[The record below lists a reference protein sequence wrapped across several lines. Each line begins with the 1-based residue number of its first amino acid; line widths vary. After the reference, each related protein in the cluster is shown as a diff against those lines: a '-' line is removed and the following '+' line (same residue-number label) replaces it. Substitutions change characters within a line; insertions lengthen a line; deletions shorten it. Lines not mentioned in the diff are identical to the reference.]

1 MKKVSVLKI
10 AALITLTGGVSA
22 CASKPAKVIETP
34 VLGAAVVAPVAP
46 AAPQIVATP
55 RGPSLTLDDVLF
67 DFEQSNLRPEAQ
79 STVEKAANYLRTN
92 PERTALV
99 EGHTDHTGDAA
110 FNQGLSEKRS
120 ESIKNALMSLG
131 IEESRIKTAGFGE
144 SNPAFDNSTLEGRKA
159 NRRVE
164 VIFVE

>member
-1 MKKVSVLKI
+1 MKKVSVLKV
-10 AALITLTGGVSA
+10 AALITFTSVVSA

-34 VLGAAVVAPVAP
+34 ALGAAIAKPAAPVAP
-46 AAPQIVATP
+46 QIVETP

-67 DFEQSNLRPEAQ
+67 DFEQSSLRPEAR
-79 STVEKAANYLRTN
+79 STVEKAASYLRSN

-99 EGHTDHTGDAA
+99 EGHTDHTGEAA
-110 FNQGLSEKRS
+110 FNQGLSDKRS